1 MVNRLRP
8 HIFRWSGSLVVG
20 ILFFPWHCFAT
31 SVVAFRTAQEI
42 VIAADSRATA
52 SNDLS
57 IHISTCKI
65 RQINSVFVAS
75 AGFMFSPAT
84 GFSIDQLLS
93 ASFKANVSIRQG
105 VGSFERAVIK
115 PMLNQMIWERKR
127 DIASFQ
133 REYEGKETVQIVF
146 ATIESGIPVLLFR
159 SFKSET
165 VKGKLTFR
173 LARSLNCPGD
183 CTGDIRYVPLG
194 EGEAIAAYME
204 QNPKE
209 WFRGTFVETAKF
221 FVTLEIKDK
230 PQFVAFPIDVLRL
243 TKDGAEWI
251 QKKEGCANG
260 DPSGPR

>member
-75 AGFMFSPAT
+75 AGFMYSPAT

-159 SFKSET
+159 SFKSEM

-204 QNPKE
+204 KSE
-209 WFRGTFVETAKF
+209 RV
-221 FVTLEIKDK
+221 V
-230 PQFVAFPIDVLRL
+230 
-243 TKDGAEWI
+243 
-251 QKKEGCANG
+251 
-260 DPSGPR
+260 SGNLC